1 VIKPFFQRLY
11 GWLRRWPRR
20 DRRSEISTPQALIP
34 GRDEQDR
41 LLFAVSR
48 KAAIETLNRALQKE
62 VPPATEDRD
71 KSRFADHPDWVKS
84 LADSA
89 YLCECQGRYD
99 EAEQFYQQVVAL
111 QRQRYGETHLEVAVA
126 LSDLAALYC
135 LQARYGEAQPLL
147 ESALTIRQQHLP
159 FYHLEMGNNLHQ
171 LANLYR
177 DQKCYKTADPM
188 FRQAIAIFRHRFGAQ
203 DARTQAVYND
213 LMKMIVAAI
222 EGGQFTELSTD
233 IPSLDLGLDS
243 ALDMGLLSEYD
254 FQTEPLGE
262 NFDPDNCAQ

>member
-1 VIKPFFQRLY
+1 VIKQFFQRLY
-11 GWLRRWPRR
+11 SLLRRWPGLRGEGLP
-20 DRRSEISTPQALIP
+20 EIAPSQARLP

-48 KAAIETLNRALQKE
+48 KAAVEALNRALQKE
-62 VPPATEDRD
+62 VSPAAEGRD
-71 KSRFADHPDWVKS
+71 KSRFADHPDGVKS
-84 LADSA
+84 LADAA
-89 YLCECQGRYD
+89 YLCECQGRYG

-111 QRQRYGETHLEVAVA
+111 QKQQYGEQHLAVAVA

-135 LQARYGEAQPLL
+135 LQARYDAAQPLL
-147 ESALTIRQQHLP
+147 ESALTIRRQHLP

-177 DQKCYKTADPM
+177 EQKCYKAADPM

-222 EGGQFTELSTD
+222 EGGQFTELGSD
-233 IPSLDLGLDS
+233 IPLLDLGLDP

-254 FQTEPLGE
+254 SWVKPLGE
-262 NFDPDNCAQ
+262 LDRDQ